1 MVKRL
6 IVLLIAFL
14 ISGAPMAL
22 SEDLNT
28 NHRDGDAPS
37 DLNDDTF
44 GNSSLDLYYLELSQ
58 DSGGGTFLDEYD
70 NDDLAGFKPGDKSRG
85 STVFWGGI
93 FPFIA
98 IPDAQDDEDNPGF
111 LSKDSISFFWYFK
124 KKF

>member
-6 IVLLIAFL
+6 IVLLMAFL
-14 ISGAPMAL
+14 ISGSPVAL

-28 NHRDGDAPS
+28 DHRDGDS
-37 DLNDDTF
+37 HSNLNDDTF
-44 GNSSLDLYYLELSQ
+44 SNSNLDLYYLELSQ
-58 DSGGGTFLDEYD
+58 DSGRGAFSEEYD
-70 NDDLAGFKPGDKSRG
+70 NDDSAGFKPGDKSRE

-98 IPDAQDDEDNPGF
+98 IPDAQDDGDNPGF
-111 LSKDSISFFWYFK
+111 LSKDSVSFFWYFK

>member
-14 ISGAPMAL
+14 ISGAPLAL
-22 SEDLNT
+22 CEDLNI
-28 NHRDGDAPS
+28 NRRDGDS
-37 DLNDDTF
+37 TSNLNEDAF
-44 GNSSLDLYYLELSQ
+44 SNSNLDLYYLELSQ
-58 DSGGGTFLDEYD
+58 DSGRGTLSDGYENED
-70 NDDLAGFKPGDKSRG
+70 WAGFKPGDKSRE

-98 IPDAQDDEDNPGF
+98 IPDAQDNGDNPGF
-111 LSKDSISFFWYFK
+111 LSKDSVSFFWYFK